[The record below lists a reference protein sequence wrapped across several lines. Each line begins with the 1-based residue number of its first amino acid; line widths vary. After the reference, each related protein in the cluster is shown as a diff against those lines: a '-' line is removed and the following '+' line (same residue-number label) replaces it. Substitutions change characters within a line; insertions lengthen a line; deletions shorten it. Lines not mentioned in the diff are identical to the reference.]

1 MAQRNQSVNPSPG
14 ALVIVTLVLIVTFAL
29 IGFVALSV
37 ITGNNFG
44 LGSSS
49 SLDHPTPRLA
59 RSAFE
64 AQAIGTPDPASP
76 VRFKSAA
83 LGISLE
89 YPQSWRK
96 NEQGLQVTFS
106 PATVDFDLNN
116 LRDSVLWFGIPPDN
130 TVDPADLSI
139 RIQASLAPDANT
151 LNREAVTIGGQVWR
165 SVTIRFENERFSN
178 SAIATIATTNKNEVG
193 YFVIAVAPAE
203 EWQTMQPV
211 FQTILNSF
219 RFTSE
224 AVLRPTDATPP
235 PTPTPSPTPAFH
247 IVQSGDTLSH
257 IAVKYGVTVDGLMT
271 RNNIDDPRSLR
282 VGMKIIIPANRRK
295 LR

>member
-1 MAQRNQSVNPSPG
+1 MAQRNQSLNPSPG
-14 ALVIVTLVLIVTFAL
+14 SLIIVTLVLIVTFAL

-37 ITGNNFG
+37 VTGNNFG

-59 RSAFE
+59 SSVFE
-64 AQAIGTPDPASP
+64 TQAIGTPDPSLT

-83 LGISLE
+83 LGFSLE

-96 NEQGLQVTFS
+96 NEQGLQVILS
-106 PATVDFDLNN
+106 PSAVKFDLNN
-116 LRDSVLWFGIPPDN
+116 LRDSALWFGIPPDN

-139 RIQASLAPDANT
+139 RIQASLSPDAKT
-151 LNREAVTIGGQVWR
+151 LNREALTIGGQVWR
-165 SVTIRFENERFSN
+165 SVTIRFENEQFGG

-193 YFVIAVAPAE
+193 YFVVAVAPAE
-203 EWQTMQPV
+203 EWQTIQPT
-211 FQTILNSF
+211 FQTILDSF

-295 LR
+295 R